1 MIAAAPFRV
10 AVPQA
15 GIDDLGRV
23 AAGAAWQGRTYGFPA
38 PPPHR
43 IGIRRQGPDRRWTGP
58 PGTVSRIRPTDHIC
72 GHCGRSPLQACPALA
87 VRQSDSRKI
96 GGEHAFPD
104 EDFCCSHTLHRLFNP
119 AVAADWPAKPVT
131 IIGGG
136 APGGPVEMIA
146 RGFSEPLLKILKQQ
160 LVIESKPGAGGNI
173 ANELV
178 ARAAPDGYTL
188 GMTSVAP
195 HGIGPTLY
203 EKLNY
208 DPANFTFVA
217 RIAGFPNVIYVPK
230 DSPYNS
236 LADLVKDAKDNPGKI
251 SQGSIGVGSST
262 QMIGVLLMQSAG
274 IQINHIPFKGS
285 APLMNAIMSGELDM
299 AVDNLPGAL
308 GQIKAGAVKALA
320 VSTKVRSKQLP
331 DVPTV
336 AEAGYPD
343 FDVTS
348 WYALIGPKG
357 IPQPIVDR
365 LSGEIKTILA
375 TPEAQDYYGKLG
387 AEVIYQPP
395 GNSKPS

>member
-1 MIAAAPFRV
+1 MRFLTKIF
-10 AVPQA
+10 
-15 GIDDLGRV
+15 V
-23 AAGAAWQGRTYGFPA
+23 AA
-38 PPPHR
+38 
-43 IGIRRQGPDRRWTGP
+43 
-58 PGTVSRIRPTDHIC
+58 
-72 GHCGRSPLQACPALA
+72 
-87 VRQSDSRKI
+87 
-96 GGEHAFPD
+96 
-104 EDFCCSHTLHRLFNP
+104 TLCTASLTP

-395 GNSKPS
+395 GEFEAFVKSEIARWAPIVKASGAKVE

>member
-1 MIAAAPFRV
+1 MRFLTKI
-10 AVPQA
+10 
-15 GIDDLGRV
+15 LV
-23 AAGAAWQGRTYGFPA
+23 AA
-38 PPPHR
+38 
-43 IGIRRQGPDRRWTGP
+43 
-58 PGTVSRIRPTDHIC
+58 
-72 GHCGRSPLQACPALA
+72 
-87 VRQSDSRKI
+87 
-96 GGEHAFPD
+96 
-104 EDFCCSHTLHRLFNP
+104 TLCTASLTP

-146 RGFSEPLLKILKQQ
+146 RGFSEPLSRILKQQ
-160 LVIESKPGAGGNI
+160 FVIESKPGAGGNI

-178 ARAAPDGYTL
+178 ARAAPDGYTF

-208 DPANFTFVA
+208 DPMNFTFVA

-236 LADLVKDAKDNPGKI
+236 IADLVKDAKDNPGKI

-274 IQINHIPFKGS
+274 VQINHIPFKGS

-357 IPQPIVDR
+357 VPQPIVDR

-395 GNSKPS
+395 GDFEAFVKAEIARWAPIVKASGAKVE